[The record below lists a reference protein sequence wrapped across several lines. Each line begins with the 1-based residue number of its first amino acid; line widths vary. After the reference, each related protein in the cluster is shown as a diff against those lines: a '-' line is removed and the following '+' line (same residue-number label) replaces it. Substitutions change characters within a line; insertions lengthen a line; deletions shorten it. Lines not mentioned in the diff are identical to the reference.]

1 MEGRQA
7 NFTNNGK
14 TITEEAMLLSNQM
27 TGQMVNHTSAKQLVF
42 VKQKKF
48 GKKTFIG
55 FTIAL
60 FLVVATSL
68 GVYLFSSKETNLDG
82 LWVNGNNAGL
92 VYDLN
97 GKKSKHIAGYT
108 EEEIKEISTGKKDR
122 QKFEANLEKLSDS
135 KLKLLLILTRNIN
148 YKQKRSYW

>member
-1 MEGRQA
+1 M
-7 NFTNNGK
+7 
-14 TITEEAMLLSNQM
+14 
-27 TGQMVNHTSAKQLVF
+27 
-42 VKQKKF
+42 
-48 GKKTFIG
+48 
-55 FTIAL
+55 
-60 FLVVATSL
+60 
-68 GVYLFSSKETNLDG
+68 FSSKGTNLGG
-82 LWVNGNNAGL
+82 LWVNGNNDGL

-97 GKKSKHIAGYT
+97 GKKSKLVAGYT

>member
-1 MEGRQA
+1 MG
-7 NFTNNGK
+7 
-14 TITEEAMLLSNQM
+14 
-27 TGQMVNHTSAKQLVF
+27 
-42 VKQKKF
+42 
-48 GKKTFIG
+48 
-55 FTIAL
+55 
-60 FLVVATSL
+60 
-68 GVYLFSSKETNLDG
+68 
-82 LWVNGNNAGL
+82 NGNNAGL

-97 GKKSKHIAGYT
+97 GKKSKLVAGHR

>member
-1 MEGRQA
+1 MG
-7 NFTNNGK
+7 
-14 TITEEAMLLSNQM
+14 
-27 TGQMVNHTSAKQLVF
+27 
-42 VKQKKF
+42 
-48 GKKTFIG
+48 
-55 FTIAL
+55 
-60 FLVVATSL
+60 
-68 GVYLFSSKETNLDG
+68 
-82 LWVNGNNAGL
+82 NGNNAGL

-122 QKFEANLEKLSDS
+122 HKFEANLEKLSDS